1 VLVVNSVTWID
12 RSTTKDI
19 TRNAT
24 IVLPYPVNMKK
35 RSLFRRL
42 ISVEVV
48 GGAVFG
54 AALPYLIA
62 LAIKVA
68 PTRVPIGLAALSVI
82 GGAFVGWILLRTLSR
97 YQRKAREAREAQECQ
112 ERERQEQAA
121 RLERL
126 ERAIAEITPRRKIW
140 PRLGRQPPAMRR

>member
-1 VLVVNSVTWID
+1 LEDKLWID
-12 RSTTKDI
+12 HITTKEMA
-19 TRNAT
+19 RNAT
-24 IVLPYPVNMKK
+24 NVLPYPVDMKK
-35 RSLFRRL
+35 RSLFGRL
-42 ISVEVV
+42 LSVEVV

-68 PTRVPIGLAALSVI
+68 PTRVPLGLAALSVV
-82 GGAFVGWILLRTLSR
+82 GGAFVGWMLLRAVSR
-97 YQRKAREAREAQECQ
+97 HQREARETREAQERQ

-126 ERAIAEITPRRKIW
+126 ERAVAGITPRRKIW